1 MVENSGVC
9 GLMLVVFSFFRL
21 QREVDRVRAG
31 FDLCGQGGLGVVFGG
46 EDFGAGFPVVA
57 CAGFVG
63 VGFDGG
69 RDDHLVR
76 ADQGAVVIH
85 RVGQRKISLAVGF
98 AH

>member
-21 QREVDRVRAG
+21 QREVDCVRTR

-46 EDFGAGFPVVA
+46 EDFGAGFTVVA
-57 CAGFVG
+57 AAGFVG
-63 VGFDGG
+63 EGFDGG
-69 RDDHLVR
+69 GDQDFVR